1 MKVLVKARILKLW
14 LLKKAEIQLRYSKTS
29 ERFFWYSI
37 YKDVESHINSCENL
51 QKQCDLKLKMNSK
64 LRSIPVPSNVIKQ
77 VDVDLRGIAG
87 VDGYRYLIVCIEYF
101 SKWSE
106 SEPIT
111 DKSAPIIAR
120 LLHKMMWRHIIK
132 NSRPSL
138 IEGVLFAHRASKHF
152 STKYSPFKLVY
163 NREPVLP
170 IDVIIYHL
178 QKSRILA
185 SPLTRKSLTLYWSLL
200 TSLEKRYIDRLVKT

>member
-1 MKVLVKARILKLW
+1 
-14 LLKKAEIQLRYSKTS
+14 
-29 ERFFWYSI
+29 
-37 YKDVESHINSCENL
+37 
-51 QKQCDLKLKMNSK
+51 MNSK

-77 VDVDLRGIAG
+77 VDVDLCGIAG

-120 LLHKMMWRHIIK
+120 FLHKMMWRHMIK
-132 NSRPSL
+132 NSLVKILEENPLKWPSL

-163 NREPVLP
+163 
-170 IDVIIYHL
+170 
-178 QKSRILA
+178 Q
-185 SPLTRKSLTLYWSLL
+185 
-200 TSLEKRYIDRLVKT
+200 